1 MILMDTGPLVALFDP
16 ADGDHERCVK
26 QLMVIEEPLCTT
38 VPVLTEAFHLLNPG
52 SIGSQRLMDFIAGGG
67 LEVRYLDAVGLNRA
81 FVLMV
86 RYADHPM
93 DLADASLVV
102 LAETLRLRKMF
113 TLDRDDFTT
122 YRIQHGHR
130 QVAFDVITSGPAG

>member
-1 MILMDTGPLVALFDP
+1 MILVDTGPLVALFDP
-16 ADGDHERCVK
+16 ANADHDGCVK
-26 QLMVIEEPLCTT
+26 RLAVIDEPLCTT
-38 VPVLTEAFHLLNPG
+38 IPILTEAFHLLNPG

-67 LEVRYLDAVGLNRA
+67 LGVWYLDVAGLNRA
-81 FVLMV
+81 FELMV

-102 LAETLRLRKMF
+102 LAETLKLRKVF
-113 TLDRDDFTT
+113 TLDRNDFTT

-130 QVAFDVITSGPAG
+130 QVTFDLITS